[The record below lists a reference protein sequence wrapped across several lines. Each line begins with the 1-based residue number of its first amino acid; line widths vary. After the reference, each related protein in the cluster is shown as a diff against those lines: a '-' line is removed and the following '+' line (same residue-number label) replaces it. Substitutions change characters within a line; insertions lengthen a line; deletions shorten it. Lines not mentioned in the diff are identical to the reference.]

1 MPVHNVIIR
10 REPFPG
16 LQAILATWADI
27 LTDAARCR
35 PEIPLHRLSAEA
47 RIGLL
52 AGAAWR
58 CGWTVAQIDGT
69 HRDHAPGLPYLCLL
83 RPALTVEMPIVLG
96 SARADDVVSVVAD
109 LWAELKTRVDG
120 RPYEV
125 GAVMV
130 ELAVPYGPE
139 AAGLGIGGVCRQAVD
154 ELAAQAPDA
163 LACAVPPETQTTNGQ
178 WQGTGEVVF
187 WPGLVILVDA
197 LTR

>member
-1 MPVHNVIIR
+1 MQNIIIR
-10 REPFPG
+10 RESFPG

-35 PEIPLHRLSAEA
+35 PEIPLHRLPGDA

-58 CGWTVAQIDGT
+58 CGWTVAQINGT
-69 HRDHAPGLPYLCLL
+69 QHDHDLGLPSLCLL
-83 RPALTVEMPIVLG
+83 RPALTVEMPIILG
-96 SARADDVVSVVAD
+96 SARAGDVVPSVAD
-109 LWAELKTRVDG
+109 LWAALKARVGG

-130 ELAVPYGPE
+130 DLAVPYGPD
-139 AAGLGIGGVCRQAVD
+139 AAGLGIGGVCRQAFD
-154 ELAAQAPDA
+154 QLAGQAPDA
-163 LACAVPPETQTTNGQ
+163 LACAVPPETQTISGH
-178 WQGTGEVVF
+178 WHDTGETVF
-187 WPGLVILVDA
+187 WPGLVVMVDT